1 MAVGGNPPRD
11 SLEVPAED
19 CPATISTIQHIPTW
33 QARKSS
39 GNPLY
44 MKVLLGKSS
53 WWIFQPHLITGGY
66 ESRMIKEETL
76 QFQLLRAWRKK
87 LKQLALNFEGL
98 TWTIEWKELDVRNPQ
113 KSEHWEFQEKEI
125 KGHRNVVCLPFVET
139 KSVKYV
145 GQILCNK
152 THLNKEAIYSAGP
165 TRTTMHSPGARI
177 PIPATVNRAGK
188 WFPVAYKHCGCTG
201 LLEWVNTSIWDQW
214 NCISCGHLLPLLYR
228 HSTFPHSSRFSPSS
242 YTTNDYPLVLKHD
255 TEHVAHF

>member
-1 MAVGGNPPRD
+1 MTSQEIQRKSTLHESSAWKIIMVDFPATFDYGRVWIQDDQGGN
-11 SLEVPAED
+11 SA
-19 CPATISTIQHIPTW
+19 ISIT
-33 QARKSS
+33 SS
-39 GNPLY
+39 
-44 MKVLLGKSS
+44 M
-53 WWIFQPHLITGGY
+53 
-66 ESRMIKEETL
+66 EE
-76 QFQLLRAWRKK
+76 KK